1 MEARLTLLHAYL
13 NMCARQAERNSAVCS
28 VMLCSDPP
36 YDVTVWTQLLAG
48 SIVSTLSTFSTYW
61 VTQSEYNEFGA
72 NVIHRKC
79 P

>member
-1 MEARLTLLHAYL
+1 
-13 NMCARQAERNSAVCS
+13 
-28 VMLCSDPP
+28 MLCSDPP